1 MIPTSFVAEDYS
13 LLSVLR
19 SLDRLLDHAILQAKQ
34 AYENDT
40 IPASYRGLYI
50 NQNEIERAMQRE
62 PGESPLQGTTVE
74 FEPQFAEAIRQSKP
88 LAQLQQMFN
97 LSGFDL
103 ALVAIALAPEIDLRY
118 ERIYAYLQDD
128 VTRKRPTVELA
139 LNLLCDSVETKLRRR
154 AHLTSNSPLMRCGIL
169 HLAGDVNHAQPSF
182 LAYALKLDEQIVRFL
197 LDIPG
202 LDERLQPFG
211 RLIAPSGTLAQLP
224 VTPETQ
230 QCLATLTAQFQSTPQ
245 PLRLYLQ
252 GPSGMGKRRAAEAI
266 AHQLGKSLLSLDL
279 GLLLDRK
286 EDLTPLLNL
295 FYRASCCQNAVL
307 YLRGWDAILKR
318 EYGLMQQLVLAFTAE
333 LPSLTI
339 LAGQQPLPVEIAGQ
353 IEVVTICLSL
363 PDAAQRRAYWQS
375 SLVKAG
381 IDLDVASLNALSDRF
396 RLTPK
401 QIDRAIAGCQS
412 PWTTAIEPEVLFRA
426 ARQQSSQELAQI
438 AQKVPIKSTWDDIVL
453 LPEPLAQL
461 QEVCNQAKYQSTVLE
476 EWGFDRKLSRGKG
489 VTALFSGPPG
499 TGKTMAAEVLAH
511 DLQLDLYKIDLSQII
526 SKYIGET
533 EKNLDR
539 IFTAAHHANAV
550 LFFDEADALFGKRSE
565 VKDAHDRHAN
575 IEVAYL
581 LQKMEEYEG
590 VAVLATN
597 LRQNMDD
604 AFVRRIQAIIEF
616 PFPDEGSREGLWQV
630 AFPPEAPMGR
640 DVDFGFLAREIKLAG
655 GNIKNIS
662 LAASFYAASEGCA
675 IGQTHLIKAASREH
689 QKLGRRWQFDT
700 GNCDRL
706 DAGSHDRADAMH
718 S

>member
-1 MIPTSFVAEDYS
+1 MIPTSFIAEDYS

-19 SLDRLLDHAILQAKQ
+19 SLDRLLDHAISQAKQ

-50 NQNEIERAMQRE
+50 NQNEIERVMQRE

-74 FEPQFAEAIRQSKP
+74 FEPHFAKEIRQSKP
-88 LAQLQQMFN
+88 LSQLQQMFN
-97 LSGFDL
+97 LSDFDL
-103 ALVAIALAPEIDLRY
+103 ALVTIALAPEIDLRY

-139 LNLLCDSVETKLRRR
+139 LNLLCDSAETKLRRR

-230 QCLATLTAQFQSTPQ
+230 KCLATLTAQFQSTPQ

-266 AHQLGKSLLSLDL
+266 ALQLNQSFLSVDL
-279 GLLLDRK
+279 GLLL
-286 EDLTPLLNL
+286 EQTQDLTPMFNLL
-295 FYRASCCQNAVL
+295 YRESFCQNAIL
-307 YLRGWDAILKR
+307 YFCGWDAMLKR
-318 EYGLMQQLVLAFTAE
+318 EYGLVWQSWLDFAANF
-333 LPSLTI
+333 PSLI
-339 LAGQQPLPVEIAGQ
+339 LLAGQQRLPADIAGQ
-353 IEVVTICLSL
+353 IEVVAIALTL
-363 PDAAQRRAYWQS
+363 PDAAQRRTYWQS
-375 SLVKAG
+375 SLTNAG
-381 IDLDVASLNALSDRF
+381 IDLDLSDLNALSDRF
-396 RLTPK
+396 RLAPE
-401 QIDRAIAGCQS
+401 QIDRAIAIAVNQTC
-412 PWTTAIEPEVLFRA
+412 WTTAHPTSTQSEALFRA
-426 ARQQSSQELAQI
+426 ARQQSGQELAKM
-438 AQKVPIKSTWDDIVL
+438 AQKVSAKSTWDDIVL
-453 LPEPLAQL
+453 PPDPLAQL
-461 QEVCNQAKYQSTVLE
+461 REVCNQAKYQSTILGQ
-476 EWGFDRKLSRGKG
+476 WGFDRKLSRGKG
-489 VTALFSGPPG
+489 ITALFSGPPG

-539 IFTAAHHANAV
+539 IFTAAHNANAI

-581 LQKMEEYEG
+581 LQKMEEFEG
-590 VAVLATN
+590 VAILATN

-604 AFVRRIQAIIEF
+604 AFIRRIQAIIEF
-616 PFPDEGSREGLWQV
+616 PFPDEESRHNLWQV
-630 AFPPEAPMGR
+630 AFPKEAPLSQE
-640 DVDFGFLAREIKLAG
+640 VDFGFLAREIKLAG

-662 LAASFYAASEGCA
+662 LAAAFYAATEGCD
-675 IGQTHLIKAASREH
+675 IGKAHLFKAASREH
-689 QKLGRRWQFDT
+689 RKLGRSWQIET
-700 GNCDRL
+700 SHCDRL
-706 DAGSHDRADAMH
+706 DAMH
-718 S
+718 L

>member
-1 MIPTSFVAEDYS
+1 MIPTSFIAEDYS

-19 SLDRLLDHAILQAKQ
+19 SLDRLLEQAISQAKQ

-50 NQNEIERAMQRE
+50 NQNEIERAMQRK

-74 FEPQFAEAIRQSKP
+74 FEPHFAEAIRQSKP
-88 LAQLQQMFN
+88 LSQLQQMFD

-139 LNLLCDSVETKLRRR
+139 LNLLCDSAATKLRRR
-154 AHLTSNSPLMRCGIL
+154 THLISNSPLMRCGIL
-169 HLAGDVNHAQPSF
+169 HLAGDANHAQPSF

-197 LDIPG
+197 LDIPS
-202 LDERLQPFG
+202 LDERLQPFS
-211 RLIAPSGTLAQLP
+211 RLVLPSGTLAQLP
-224 VTPETQ
+224 ATPETHN
-230 QCLATLTAQFQSTPQ
+230 CLATLTAQFQSTPQ

-266 AHQLGKSLLSLDL
+266 AVQLGKSLLSVDL
-279 GLLLDRK
+279 ALLLEQK
-286 EDLTPLLNL
+286 EDLAPLLNL
-295 FYRASCCQNAVL
+295 LYREACCQNAVL
-307 YLRGWDAILKR
+307 YFRGWDAILKR
-318 EYGLMQQLVLAFTAE
+318 EYGLMRQSLLDFAAE
-333 LPSLTI
+333 FPSLI
-339 LAGQQPLPVEIAGQ
+339 VLAGQQPLQAEIAGQ

-363 PDAAQRRAYWQS
+363 LDAAQRRVYWQS
-375 SLVKAG
+375 SLLKTG
-381 IDLDVASLNALSDRF
+381 IDLDLASLNALSDRF
-396 RLTPK
+396 RLTPE

-412 PWTTAIEPEVLFRA
+412 RWTTARSTAIKSEVLFRA

-453 LPEPLAQL
+453 PPEPLAQL

-476 EWGFDRKLSRGKG
+476 QWGFDRKLSRGKG
-489 VTALFSGPPG
+489 ITALFSGPPG

-539 IFTAAHHANAV
+539 IFTAAHHANAI

-616 PFPDEGSREGLWQV
+616 PFPDEGSREGLWLV
-630 AFPPEAPMGR
+630 AFPPEAPMGH
-640 DVDFGFLAREIKLAG
+640 DVDFGSLAREIKLAG

-662 LAASFYAASEGCA
+662 LAASFFAASEGCA

-706 DAGSHDRADAMH
+706 DTMH